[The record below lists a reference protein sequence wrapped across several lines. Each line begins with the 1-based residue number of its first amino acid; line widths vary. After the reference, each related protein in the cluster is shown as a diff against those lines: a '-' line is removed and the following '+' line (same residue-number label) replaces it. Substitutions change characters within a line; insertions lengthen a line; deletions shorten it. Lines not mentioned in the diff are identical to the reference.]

1 MSEAGTRRTSQG
13 TAFDNTFAVI
23 ELVAKLGPG
32 TTARDLTTR
41 LPLDRA
47 TVFRIVK
54 HLVAE
59 EYLVRTAD
67 LSGLAL
73 GRRVLSLRGLLP
85 APVSP
90 STPAPE
96 PASQSAEPSPVAP
109 GLTAH

>member
-1 MSEAGTRRTSQG
+1 MSAASTRRTSQG

-32 TTARDLTTR
+32 TTARDLTAR

-59 EYLVRTAD
+59 EYLVRTPD

-85 APVSP
+85 EPVPVDAPV
-90 STPAPE
+90 A
-96 PASQSAEPSPVAP
+96 PVAP